1 MTTGRLKKDLKYNK
15 KGKIVSKKASKIAKK
30 IKI

>member
-15 KGKIVSKKASKIAKK
+15 KGKIDQKASKIAKK